1 MPRRTQLYLKANWN
15 GGLNDSVDPGVL
27 PDNDLVIA
35 DNVIFATSGSRLKRE
50 GIDYFDNI
58 DLPAVT
64 SVTRS
69 GTTVTIT
76 FVAKLATAPDV
87 VNVVVPVS
95 VYLQAI
101 VKVSRSC
108 P

>member
-64 SVTRS
+64 SVTRV

-76 FVAKLATAPDV
+76 FADIGGGEGFGYYDASNNAKSQVLLA
-87 VNVVVPVS
+87 VNS
-95 VYLQAI
+95 DAQF
-101 VKVSRSC
+101 
-108 P
+108 